1 MRVCI
6 FVANPCT
13 VDSRVLRQAGTFARA
28 GHETVVVAVRRG
40 DLPSVESR
48 DGFEI
53 RRVSTTWTWS
63 EGYPRIARVITAP
76 ARLVGRRRRATA
88 SQPDPPALGG
98 APSTGPGARD
108 SLPEAP
114 LPPRSEEA
122 APEPA
127 GAPLAPAAWLRW
139 LATGRGPA
147 PRSWDGER
155 ASPADRLR
163 FLGALV
169 AGLPGWILRRARR
182 LARKGYRF
190 ARRTALR
197 ARRLTLRRVLL
208 PTRYRQLDRRMA
220 REAVRF
226 RADLYWANDVT
237 TLRAARAAAR
247 ATGGR
252 SVYDAHELIWDAP
265 TVAPLQQRLWGL
277 VERVNIGKVDRV
289 FTVCEPIARV
299 LATRY
304 RIDPPTVILN
314 CPRLADTAGTP
325 PPEASPLNALRRPG
339 ERLVLFH
346 GSLSP
351 WRGLE
356 QLVQAV
362 ALLPEEY
369 RLVIMGYG
377 PFLETLRGLAAQQG
391 PSARITF
398 VDPVP
403 PGDLPAWLAG
413 ADMGTIPYQRHG
425 LNHEYSTP
433 NKLFEYMHA
442 GVPVVVN
449 DLPEIRRI
457 VSEVGFGV
465 VCDCSDPPAIAKA
478 IQDVVSDPARYR
490 AMRDRARAAA
500 SAYSWEPQ
508 EQTILSALSV

>member
-1 MRVCI
+1 M
-6 FVANPCT
+6 
-13 VDSRVLRQAGTFARA
+13 LRQAETFSRA
-28 GHETVVVAVRRG
+28 GHETVVVGIRRG
-40 DLPSVESR
+40 DVPAAERR

-53 RRVSTTWTWS
+53 RRVSTTWRWS
-63 EGYPRIARVITAP
+63 EGFPRIAAVIGAP
-76 ARLVGRRRRATA
+76 ARLVRRRRAASSEAAVPPEPTA
-88 SQPDPPALGG
+88 RPAEPESEAGGETAEPEAATPEEASPEESAPAL
-98 APSTGPGARD
+98 APG
-108 SLPEAP
+108 
-114 LPPRSEEA
+114 
-122 APEPA
+122 
-127 GAPLAPAAWLRW
+127 AWLRW
-139 LATGRGPA
+139 LATGREPT
-147 PRSWDGER
+147 PRSWQGET
-155 ASPADRLR
+155 ASPAARLR
-163 FLGALV
+163 FFGALV
-169 AGLPGWILRRARR
+169 AGLPGWSYRRARR
-182 LARKGYRF
+182 LARKAWRV
-190 ARRTALR
+190 
-197 ARRLTLRRVLL
+197 LRRRAIRTRRFVIRWVLL

-325 PPEASPLNALRRPG
+325 PPEASPLNAFRGPG
-339 ERLVLFH
+339 DRIVLFH

-356 QLVQAV
+356 QLVQALT
-362 ALLPEEY
+362 LLPPGY
-369 RLVIMGYG
+369 RLVVLGYG
-377 PFLETLRGLAAQQG
+377 AFRQTLEALAAHEG
-391 PSARITF
+391 VASKVAF
-398 VDPVP
+398 AEPVAP
-403 PGDLPAWLAG
+403 AELPAWLAG
-413 ADMGTIPYQRHG
+413 ADIGTIPYQRRG

-442 GVPVVVN
+442 GVPVVVS

-457 VSEVGFGV
+457 VSEVGFGL
-465 VCDCSDPPAIAKA
+465 VCDCSDPAEIAKA
-478 IQDVVSDPARYR
+478 IQELTSDPILHREMGA
-490 AMRDRARAAA
+490 RARAAA
-500 SAYSWEPQ
+500 PIYSWDRE
-508 EQTILSALSV
+508 EEKILSTLAP